1 MRYSTLSFIAQ
12 LNPYAYIS
20 KTKREPRFRTLEELS
35 IIYQK
40 ATNRQEAF
48 WNKISDF
55 INNEVLE
62 KVTQNQKGE
71 YIIYYTRP
79 NKTTGSSNCY
89 CYKFRN
95 ISFGRRN
102 MGWSGE
108 EVSFKTREDKLSF
121 LTANDDAFTLGERFY
136 QLLKFTTGHSQYTA
150 ELVFSE
156 VLKTHLESS
165 IGEDK
170 YKLKTGQIIT
180 TKIGDFN
187 YYIEYDGR
195 AFKFRGS
202 EKIVNIDLSKKVKK
216 DNELWIPFQ

>member
-1 MRYSTLSFIAQ
+1 M
-12 LNPYAYIS
+12 
-20 KTKREPRFRTLEELS
+20 
-35 IIYQK
+35 
-40 ATNRQEAF
+40 
-48 WNKISDF
+48 
-55 INNEVLE
+55 
-62 KVTQNQKGE
+62 
-71 YIIYYTRP
+71 
-79 NKTTGSSNCY
+79 
-89 CYKFRN
+89 
-95 ISFGRRN
+95 SFGRRN

-108 EVSFKTREDKLSF
+108 EVSFKTRGDKLSF
-121 LTANDDAFTLGERFY
+121 LTANDDAFTLGEKFY
-136 QLLKFTTGHSQYTA
+136 QLLKFTTNNCQYTA

-165 IGEDK
+165 LGEDK

>member
-1 MRYSTLSFIAQ
+1 MRFIAQ
-12 LNPYAYIS
+12 LNPYIYKS
-20 KTKREPRFRTLEELS
+20 KTKREPRVRTLEELS

-40 ATNRQEAF
+40 ATFRQEAF
-48 WNKISDF
+48 WKKISDF

-71 YIIYYTRP
+71 YIIYYTHP
-79 NKTTGSSNCY
+79 NKTTGLSNCY

-95 ISFGRRN
+95 MSFGRRDI
-102 MGWSGE
+102 GWSGGR
-108 EVSFKTREDKLSF
+108 VSFKTRGDKLTF
-121 LTANDDAFTLGERFY
+121 LTTNDDAFTLGEKFY
-136 QLLKFTTGHSQYTA
+136 QLLKFTTNNCQYTA

-165 IGEDK
+165 LGEDK

-187 YYIEYDGR
+187 YYVEYDGR
-195 AFKFRGS
+195 TFKFKGS
-202 EKIVNIDLSKKVKK
+202 EKIINIDLSKKVKK
-216 DNELWIPFQ
+216 DNELWNIAL